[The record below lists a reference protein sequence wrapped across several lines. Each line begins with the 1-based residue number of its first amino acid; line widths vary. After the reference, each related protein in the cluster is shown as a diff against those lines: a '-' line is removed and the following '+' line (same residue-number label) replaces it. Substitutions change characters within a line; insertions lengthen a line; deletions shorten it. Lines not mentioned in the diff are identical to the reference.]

1 MTSETHLTPDWQS
14 PLDAFIQYARD
25 EKHYSAATINA
36 YQRHLTVS
44 AQYFCQFVKSWHAI
58 EPENV
63 KGLLAKLKSRN
74 LAARTINLHLSC
86 LRSFYTYLVRR
97 HGANYNPVE
106 VIKGPKYTKPLPKNL
121 DVDQVNQL
129 LELQA
134 DDSLAIRDKAMMELM
149 YSSGLRLSE
158 LANLNLSD
166 KQGIFNGLLRVVG
179 KGSKERDIPVGSKA
193 IEAVNDW
200 LKVRSELA
208 HADEPALFTSK
219 QKRRLSVRQIRAR
232 MKKWG
237 IEQGLSANVHPHKLR
252 HSFASHILESSGD
265 LRAVQELLGHSNLST
280 TQVYTHLDFQHLASV
295 YDNTHP
301 RAKKKK

>member
-1 MTSETHLTPDWQS
+1 MTDQIQLAQSWQS
-14 PLDAFIQYARD
+14 AIDKFIAFAAN
-25 EKHYSAATINA
+25 EKHYSNTTIDA
-36 YQRHLTVS
+36 YTRNLTAS
-44 AQYFCQFVKSWHAI
+44 AMYFSQFAKQWQDI

-74 LAARTINLHLSC
+74 LSSRTINLHLSC
-86 LRSFYTYLVRR
+86 LRSFYKFLIRKGLASV
-97 HGANYNPVE
+97 NPVE
-106 VIKGPKYTKPLPKNL
+106 VVKGPKFTKPLPKNL

-129 LELQA
+129 LELTP

-158 LANLNLSD
+158 LASLNLKD
-166 KQGIFNGLLRVVG
+166 KNGIFNGLLQVTG
-179 KGSKERDIPVGSKA
+179 KGNKERVIPVGSKA
-193 IEAVNDW
+193 IAAVKEW
-200 LKVRSELA
+200 LKVRAEFATSE
-208 HADEPALFTSK
+208 EQALFTSK

-280 TQVYTHLDFQHLASV
+280 TQVYTHLDFQHLAKV

-301 RAKKKK
+301 RAKKK